1 MPLFEYRCNA
11 CRHEFEALVR
21 AQDPAPAC
29 PSCNSIDLEKLLTA
43 ASMSTDQLTRD
54 RVKNERKR
62 RLPQHKAEQNEE
74 YQHALKEHLHD
85 D

>member
-29 PSCNSIDLEKLLTA
+29 PSCKSGDLEKLLTA
-43 ASMSTDQLTRD
+43 ASMSTDQLTRE
-54 RVKNERKR
+54 RVKPER
-62 RLPQHKAEQNEE
+62 HG
-74 YQHALKEHLHD
+74 
-85 D
+85 